1 MTGLAAMREIE
12 TRRQRTFEYRTVRGD
27 GDVPS
32 VRLNE
37 DFVLGRGH
45 TSD

>member
-1 MTGLAAMREIE
+1 MTRLAAVREIE
-12 TRRQRTFEYRTVRGD
+12 ARGKRAFEYRAVRGY
-27 GDVPS
+27 GDMPS